1 MIRTI
6 YLKQHM
12 SPSVFLPVVRELVRS
27 YQAFELVSARHI
39 RQLGLTPP
47 QFDIIA
53 TLGNTPGM
61 NCKELGEKTLITKGT
76 LTGVLD
82 RLIDKGLICRST
94 PPEDRRSIFICLTE
108 AGEALFQQAFPTH
121 LAFLDGIF
129 GQMDQATINNL
140 QTSLLALRRAFEQE
154 LE

>member
-1 MIRTI
+1 
-6 YLKQHM
+6 M
-12 SPSVFLPVVRELVRS
+12 SPSIFLPVVRELVRS

-53 TLGNTPGM
+53 TLGNTQGM

-94 PPEDRRSIFICLTE
+94 PPEDRRSIFICLTD
-108 AGEALFQQAFPTH
+108 AGEALFDGKTLAQTVIGYVFQNYREAMFPW
-121 LAFLDGIF
+121 
-129 GQMDQATINNL
+129 MRTIDNIAYPL
-140 QTSLLALRRAFEQE
+140 K
-154 LE
+154 LEGPTRYESERTASN